1 MKKIPGK
8 ALICCLL
15 MILSCWMTGCQTQ
28 TDGQNSYQQISADE
42 AKEMMDTQS
51 DYLIL
56 DVREADEYQSGHIP
70 GAVLFPVGSID
81 ASSAEQIIPSK
92 DTLLLVYCRSGN
104 RSKTAASALAELGY
118 TQVYEFGGIND
129 WPYDTVS
136 CHLFQL
142 WG

>member
-1 MKKIPGK
+1 
-8 ALICCLL
+8 
-15 MILSCWMTGCQTQ
+15 
-28 TDGQNSYQQISADE
+28 
-42 AKEMMDTQS
+42 MMDTQS

-70 GAVLFPVGSID
+70 GAVFFPVGSID

-104 RSKTAASALAELGY
+104 RSKTAASALADLGY

-136 CHLFQL
+136 
-142 WG
+142 

>member
-28 TDGQNSYQQISADE
+28 TDGQSSYQQISADE

-92 DTLLLVYCRSGN
+92 DTLLLIYCRSGN

-136 CHLFQL
+136 
-142 WG
+142 

>member
-1 MKKIPGK
+1 MKKFPGK

-104 RSKTAASALAELGY
+104 RSKTAASALTDLGY

-136 CHLFQL
+136 
-142 WG
+142 

>member
-1 MKKIPGK
+1 MKKFPGK

-104 RSKTAASALAELGY
+104 RSKTAASALAGLGY

-136 CHLFQL
+136 
-142 WG
+142 

>member
-8 ALICCLL
+8 TLICCLL
-15 MILSCWMTGCQTQ
+15 IAFGCWMTGCQTQ
-28 TDGQNSYQQISADE
+28 NDNQKAYQQITTDE
-42 AKEMMDTQS
+42 AKDMMDTQS

-56 DVREADEYQSGHIP
+56 DVREADEYESGHIP

-81 ASSAEQIIPSK
+81 QESAEQLIPDK

-104 RSKTAASALAELGY
+104 RSKTAASTLAELGY

-129 WPYDTVS
+129 WSYDIVS
-136 CHLFQL
+136 
-142 WG
+142 

>member
-1 MKKIPGK
+1 MKKFPGK

-15 MILSCWMTGCQTQ
+15 MILTCWMTGCQTQ
-28 TDGQNSYQQISADE
+28 TVGQNSYQQISADE

-136 CHLFQL
+136 
-142 WG
+142 

>member
-1 MKKIPGK
+1 
-8 ALICCLL
+8 
-15 MILSCWMTGCQTQ
+15 
-28 TDGQNSYQQISADE
+28 
-42 AKEMMDTQS
+42 MMDTQS

-104 RSKTAASALAELGY
+104 RSKTAASALAELAY
-118 TQVYEFGGIND
+118 TQVFEFGGKND

-136 CHLFQL
+136 
-142 WG
+142 

>member
-1 MKKIPGK
+1 MKYLKKFPGK

-136 CHLFQL
+136 
-142 WG
+142 

>member
-15 MILSCWMTGCQTQ
+15 MILSCWMTGYQTQ

-51 DYLIL
+51 DYLML

-136 CHLFQL
+136 
-142 WG
+142 

>member
-1 MKKIPGK
+1 MRKIPGK

-15 MILSCWMTGCQTQ
+15 MILSCWMAGCQTQ
-28 TDGQNSYQQISADE
+28 SDNHNSYQQISADE
-42 AKEMMDTQS
+42 AKEMMDTQP

-56 DVREADEYQSGHIP
+56 DVREADEYQRGHIS

-81 ASSAEQIIPSK
+81 ASSAEQMIPSK

-104 RSKTAASALAELGY
+104 RSKTAASALAGLGY

-136 CHLFQL
+136 
-142 WG
+142 

>member
-1 MKKIPGK
+1 
-8 ALICCLL
+8 
-15 MILSCWMTGCQTQ
+15 
-28 TDGQNSYQQISADE
+28 
-42 AKEMMDTQS
+42 MMDTQS

-70 GAVLFPVGSID
+70 GAVLFPVGLID

-136 CHLFQL
+136 
-142 WG
+142 

>member
-1 MKKIPGK
+1 MKKFPGK

-28 TDGQNSYQQISADE
+28 TGGQNSYQQISADE

-136 CHLFQL
+136 
-142 WG
+142 